1 MNTTEAQARKKIE
14 ALIKKYKD
22 LSDSDR
28 KSLSESSVVHQFLDP
43 LLEALGW
50 PVQDPARYKY
60 ELNTYAGRPDMT
72 LIPESGGVIFVEAK
86 RFGVIQQLAQ
96 ARKTLSGVIT
106 PGQLALPG
114 MAADRTPQE
123 QQAINY
129 AFQNGGTWAILTNF
143 EKLRLFNAR
152 RDWLV
157 LSFEEPTAF
166 LDDFDLFWLLS
177 YENVVNGRLDDL
189 SNQRH
194 REDVDANY
202 LDFINQWRQRLAQNV
217 LDRPAQN
224 PWAFDEAGQVKLGE
238 VRAVVQRVLDRL
250 VVVRFAEDHLVIPA
264 GTLYSF
270 LEMRQRN
277 PYTFSLSQFFQELYR
292 RFDEYHNSAL
302 FALHPAD
309 QASFDDAVL
318 IGLIQKLYEARYRAM
333 TPDIMGNTYEQY
345 LGKTLA
351 LSHKRIETVD
361 NLETRKKQGSYYTPQ
376 VIVRY
381 LVDNSLGRYLYGT
394 TDGQPDGPP
403 LAGES
408 RKTAVAIQELRV
420 IDPACGSGS
429 FLIYAYQVLADFY
442 RREIR
447 RLEAEREARLAELMA
462 AGQASPFDLQIQ
474 LAPFQVELNR
484 LRDYPRLILENH
496 LYGVDLDPQAAEI
509 ATVNLM
515 MRAMA
520 DQQSSQ
526 RRLPLIL
533 NQNIKVGNSLIGVG
547 PADGR
552 YESLAPQLAQLR
564 ALRLKMARNPQDP
577 AHNADLKAIEALSD
591 AVNGAL
597 DDDFAPQFAAVGLEA
612 IRPFHWAVAFPEV
625 FLDEQ
630 GQHKGSAAGFDVVV
644 GNPPWEI
651 IKPDL
656 REYYA
661 QFDDLIESKLTR
673 AQAEKR
679 IAELNADPDIAAGWK
694 AQVARI
700 EASAAYYK
708 QAPDFSRQGRG
719 DTATHKL
726 FTERGYDL
734 LEANGRLAFV
744 IPSGIYRD
752 LGTKELREML
762 LTEGHIKF
770 LYNFSNERSFF
781 PHVHHDFRFTLL
793 GAQKGVIHNGFWAT
807 FRFNPRVAVSPEE
820 MPKFLNDQQNLIF
833 IHQESLAQFS
843 PNSLG
848 VMEFETARDYQIAEK
863 IFTFPHLGTEVEG
876 NWNLDF
882 AREFDMANDSRLF
895 NQSNK
900 GYKLYEGKMV
910 HQFDPFF
917 AEPRYWIEEHL
928 GRNKLRGGKANNWF
942 EKYRFSFREV
952 SNATNE
958 RTCIAAILPPQTFA
972 GHTLWV
978 GIAES
983 NEIALYFVSLIN
995 SFCVDWISRFKVDK
1009 HVTLFVMQSLP
1020 IPRLNIGNLY
1030 FDAIVPR
1037 AARLTCTTPAFA
1049 DLWQE
1054 VMGTPWQ
1061 ESLAATDPGERQR
1074 LRDELD
1080 AIVAHLYGLTRDE
1093 FAHILGTF
1101 PLVFPNDTAGE
1112 QKKAAL
1118 LGIYDEF
1125 AFLQIELDH
1134 E

>member
-1 MNTTEAQARKKIE
+1 LDVIQAQARKTIE
-14 ALIKKYKD
+14 TLIDKYKK

-28 KSLSESSVVHQFLDP
+28 KTLSEASVVHQFLDP
-43 LLEALGW
+43 LLQALGW
-50 PVQDPARYKY
+50 PVDDPKRYKY
-60 ELNTYAGRPDMT
+60 ELHTFGGRPDMV
-72 LIPESGGVIFVEAK
+72 LMPESGGTIFVEAK
-86 RFGVIQQLAQ
+86 RFGVIQELAQ
-96 ARKTLSGVIT
+96 AWKTLSGVVT

-114 MAADRTPQE
+114 MAADRTVQE

-143 EKLRLFNAR
+143 EKLRVFNAR

-157 LSFEEPTAF
+157 LSFEKPTAF

-217 LDRPAQN
+217 LDRRAQN
-224 PWAFDEAGQVKLGE
+224 TWAFDDSGQVKLAAL
-238 VRAVVQRVLDRL
+238 RAVVQRVLDRL
-250 VVVRFAEDHLVIPA
+250 VVVRFAEDHLVMPA

-277 PYTFSLSQFFQELYR
+277 PYTFSLTQFFQELYR

-302 FALHPAD
+302 FAPHPAD
-309 QASFDDAVL
+309 QASFDDQVL
-318 IGLIQKLYEARYRAM
+318 TGLIQKLYEARYRAM

-394 TDGQPDGPP
+394 TDGQPGGPP
-403 LAGES
+403 LEGES
-408 RKTAVAIQELRV
+408 RKTAADIRELRL

-442 RREIR
+442 RREMR
-447 RLEAEREARLAELMA
+447 RLETERQARLDELKAE
-462 AGQASPFDLQIQ
+462 GQSNPFELQIQ
-474 LAPFQVELNR
+474 LAPYQVELDR
-484 LRDYPRLILENH
+484 LRDYPRLILETH

-533 NQNIKVGNSLIGVG
+533 NQNIQVGNSLIGAG

-552 YESLAPQLAQLR
+552 YEAHAGPLAQLR
-564 ALRLKMARNPQDP
+564 ALRLKVAQKPNGPD
-577 AHNADLKAIEALSD
+577 HDADMVAIVALTAELD
-591 AVNGAL
+591 AAL
-597 DDDFAPQFAAVGLEA
+597 DADYAPHFAGIGLGP

-630 GQHKGSAAGFDVVV
+630 GRHKGSAAGFDVVV

-651 IKPDL
+651 VKPDL

-661 QFDDLIESKLTR
+661 QFDDRIESKLTR
-673 AQAEKR
+673 VEVEKR
-679 IAELNADPDIAAGWK
+679 IAELNADPAIAAGWQ

-700 EASAAYYK
+700 EAGAAYYK
-708 QAPDFSRQGRG
+708 QSADYTRQGRG

-744 IPSGIYRD
+744 IPSGIYTD

-762 LTEGHIKF
+762 LDEGRIEY
-770 LYNFSNERSFF
+770 LYNFSNERFFF
-781 PHVHHDFRFTLL
+781 PHVDHRVKFTLL
-793 GAQKGVIHNGFWAT
+793 GAQKGVTSDGFWAT
-807 FRFNPRVAVSPEE
+807 FRFNPRVAVRPKELPEFLSEPSNLVHIRLRSLSRFSPE
-820 MPKFLNDQQNLIF
+820 
-833 IHQESLAQFS
+833 SLS
-843 PNSLG
+843 
-848 VMEFETARDYQIAEK
+848 VMEFQSRTDYEIVDK
-863 IFTFPHLGTEVEG
+863 LYDDWPLLGDQLDHS
-876 NWNLDF
+876 WNVAFAQDF
-882 AREFDMANDSRLF
+882 HITNDRALF
-895 NQSNK
+895 NRHKN
-900 GYKLYEGKMV
+900 GLVLYEGKMV
-910 HQFDPFF
+910 HQFDAFHGTPQ
-917 AEPRYWIEEHL
+917 YWVDETL
-928 GRNKLRGGKANNWF
+928 GRERLKNVHYLDW
-942 EKYRFSFREV
+942 YRDSRVAFREIAR
-952 SNATNE
+952 STDS
-958 RTCIAAILPPQTFA
+958 RTCIAAMLPKNSFA
-972 GHTLWV
+972 TITLWT
-978 GIAES
+978 AKAPN
-983 NEIALYFVSLIN
+983 NEVNLYFLTILN
-995 SFCVDWISRFKVDK
+995 SFCFDYLARFRVGT
-1009 HVTLFVMQSLP
+1009 HMTLFLTKQLP
-1020 IPRLNIGNLY
+1020 VPRITAGSPY

-1049 DLWQE
+1049 YLWQE

-1080 AIVAHLYGLTRDE
+1080 AIVAHLYGLGRDE
-1093 FAHILGTF
+1093 FGYILGTF
-1101 PLVFPNDTAGE
+1101 PLVFPNDAAGD

-1118 LGIYDEF
+1118 LAVYDEYG
-1125 AFLQIELDH
+1125 FLREAKVR
-1134 E
+1134 